1 MFPSIPVLRGLAA
14 RFPAFPT
21 LCLLMSLSSPVSV
34 EAAPAQ
40 APSRVTINQRADGQW
55 QLLRDGQPFV
65 INGVGGQR
73 HLDLLVKMGGNSF
86 RTWGADDLDQKGANG
101 KSMLDE
107 AREHGLAV
115 TIGIWLKH
123 ERHGF
128 NYSDPKQ
135 LAEQRDYVRGLVR
148 RYRNDPAL
156 LVWGLGN
163 EMEGPTADGRD
174 TRIWKE
180 LQVLATIVKE
190 EDPNHPVMTVIAGAG
205 GAKVKALME
214 NYPAIDIL
222 GVNAYGSAS
231 GVGKALQEAGW
242 KKPFVLTEFGP
253 VGAWEV
259 RHTSWNAPIE
269 QSSQEK
275 AANYYSTQ
283 KMVMED
289 SHGTC
294 IGSYAFVWGQKQETT
309 ATWYGMFAPTGE
321 KMPSIDAMSYAWTGK
336 WPDNRS
342 PRIRKFETA
351 LREAVVKPGQA
362 FTAVLEATDAEKD
375 TLAVEWTVVAE
386 STDRREGGD
395 DEAVPPSIPGCIT
408 RSEGL
413 TMSGV
418 TPTKPGA
425 YRLFAAVRDGK
436 GGASIDNVPFLVK

>member
-1 MFPSIPVLRGLAA
+1 MSPFIPIVRGLAVLSS
-14 RFPAFPT
+14 AFPT
-21 LCLLMSLSSPVSV
+21 LCILMSLSSPVTSM
-34 EAAPAQ
+34 AASAPA
-40 APSRVTINQRADGQW
+40 ASRVTISQRADGQW
-55 QLLRDGQPFV
+55 QLLRNGRPFV

-86 RTWGADDLDQKGANG
+86 RTWGADDLDHKGANG
-101 KSMLDE
+101 KSLLDE
-107 AREHGLAV
+107 ARELNLAV
-115 TIGIWLKH
+115 TIGIWLQH

-128 NYSDPKQ
+128 NYSDPAQVAK
-135 LAEQRDYVRGLVR
+135 QRDYVRGLVR
-148 RYRNDPAL
+148 RYRNDPSL

-180 LQVLATIVKE
+180 MQVLAQIVKE

-336 WPDNRS
+336 WPENRS

-362 FTAVLEATDAEKD
+362 FTALLEATDAEKD

-413 TMSGV
+413 AMSGV

-425 YRLFAAVRDGK
+425 YRLFATVRDGK